1 MVKNKDL
8 HQHERRRL
16 LWEKWSYLPNL
27 KLHRA
32 PNSMNAIAP
41 KTAQMNEVRATYA
54 NTWAGLS
61 PLSKR
66 ALSDRIITEWSEN
79 YFFQLFRKGYLNR
92 TLLDEHCSISVST
105 WSGEEKTPRSNL
117 LWFWDETPLANFWGE
132 LGKPV
137 GVQLLPDG
145 SQLLKVGHAMDG
157 TLQGK
162 IAFIFLLVLDLDDK

>member
-8 HQHERRRL
+8 HQYERRRL
-16 LWEKWSYLPNL
+16 LWERCSYLPNL

-79 YFFQLFRKGYLNR
+79 YVTQLFRKGYLTNIAAFQF
-92 TLLDEHCSISVST
+92 LPD
-105 WSGEEKTPRSNL
+105 P
-117 LWFWDETPLANFWGE
+117 
-132 LGKPV
+132 GKRRHQDPTSSDFEMKP
-137 GVQLLPDG
+137 LLPTFGENLG
-145 SQLLKVGHAMDG
+145 SLLGYSCFLMDRNSLKLA
-157 TLQGK
+157 TPWTALCK
-162 IAFIFLLVLDLDDK
+162 AK